1 MKKTFLVLVLAC
13 GLLLTGCAQLTK
25 LTDKQSDVIAEYMA
39 GSVLR
44 YTDNYME
51 ALVYPED
58 KGTDDKQAMDKMSD
72 KMSDKTS
79 DKASDTSKDAASEAT
94 KNSQSGNAADA
105 AAKDNSANST
115 SKDAKNANKLNY
127 QEFYKNLSDNT
138 YQVKYTGFKLYDSYA
153 QRDNYFTLQP
163 TGGRKLLV
171 MSFEVKNDTKKAI
184 KMNLGKIHI
193 DYKLNLA
200 DGKSYKPMVTLL
212 DTDLNYLNYTLK
224 SGKSDDAV
232 LVFDVP
238 KDLNSEGL
246 TLSISLNG
254 QNTAI
259 DLNE

>member
-13 GLLLTGCAQLTK
+13 GFLLTGCAQLTK

-58 KGTDDKQAMDKMSD
+58 KGTDNKQALD

-79 DKASDTSKDAASEAT
+79 DKVSDTSKDAASEAT
-94 KNSQSGNAADA
+94 KNSQSGNSADA
-105 AAKDNSANST
+105 SENDNSANST

-127 QEFYKNLSDNT
+127 QEFYKILSDNT

-171 MSFEVKNDTKKAI
+171 MSFKVKNDTKKEI

>member
-58 KGTDDKQAMDKMSD
+58 KGTDDKQTLDKM
-72 KMSDKTS
+72 S

-163 TGGRKLLV
+163 TGGRKLLI